1 MGYLDRSSHSTVNG
15 KSVIGQYINGRLYL
29 QNPTTMFI
37 DYYFVKYFLAII
49 ILMENLLNVPKHM
62 YFKVFI
68 PGDLGI
74 NPITFRG

>member
-1 MGYLDRSSHSTVNG
+1 
-15 KSVIGQYINGRLYL
+15 
-29 QNPTTMFI
+29 MFI

-62 YFKVFI
+62 YFKVII

-74 NPITFRG
+74 DPITFRG